1 MSGGTHRAQ
10 PGQALSRVLASRGI
24 ALSMEQADELTSL
37 LLDLAVAGV
46 LVPAAVHQ
54 DADRPSPQ
62 DSSDRRPVV
71 RRESGPT
78 VYNMGPSVHGSA
90 GDRP

>member
-1 MSGGTHRAQ
+1 VSVGTNSAQ

-24 ALSMEQADELTSL
+24 TLSPDQAAELTSL

-54 DADRPSPQ
+54 DADRPGPPGSPG
-62 DSSDRRPVV
+62 RRPVV
-71 RRESGPT
+71 RRAGGPT
-78 VYNMGPSVHGSA
+78 VYNMGPSVHGSS
-90 GDRP
+90 GDRS

>member
-1 MSGGTHRAQ
+1 MSCGTHSAH
-10 PGQALSRVLASRGI
+10 PGQALARVLASRG
-24 ALSMEQADELTSL
+24 LTVSLDQAAELTFL
-37 LLDLAVAGV
+37 LLDLVVAGV

-54 DADRPSPQ
+54 DAGRPSPQ

-71 RRESGPT
+71 RRGSGPT